1 MGKWVLRGPLE
12 EVLKPIQKNI
22 FTLTSEDWLDI
33 PEVQYIKH
41 DIKLSKQEQTEYMR
55 LNSQCYTLILM
66 MLLFQLK
73 SKLNLQNF
81 KHCVMGL
88 FTTPKTSEAFRS

>member
-1 MGKWVLRGPLE
+1 MQGSKCAWEKWVLRGPLE

-55 LNSQCYTLILM
+55 LNSMLHVNLDV

-73 SKLNLQNF
+73 IS
-81 KHCVMGL
+81 
-88 FTTPKTSEAFRS
+88 